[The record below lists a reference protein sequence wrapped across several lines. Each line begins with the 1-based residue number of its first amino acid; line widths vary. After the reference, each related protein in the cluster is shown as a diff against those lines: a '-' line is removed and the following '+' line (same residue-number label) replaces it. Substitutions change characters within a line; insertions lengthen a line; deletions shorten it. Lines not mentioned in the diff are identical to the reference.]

1 MTVRVLGNII
11 NNTKMIEV
19 SDGSMLLLTYFKMIM
34 SQKTII
40 MKNVQ
45 NYVILNIKKE
55 ASYMNNA
62 EIKTI
67 LEQINNLKSPSVEQ
81 KTDDDSNK
89 ALKNVLA
96 GVSEEIQRVMDVN
109 DFTQEDL
116 CRITDMSQ
124 SNISKILNGKV
135 VPKIETLQK
144 IAEATHT
151 KLVISFEHLDGDY

>member
-1 MTVRVLGNII
+1 
-11 NNTKMIEV
+11 
-19 SDGSMLLLTYFKMIM
+19 
-34 SQKTII
+34 
-40 MKNVQ
+40 
-45 NYVILNIKKE
+45 
-55 ASYMNNA
+55 MNNA

-89 ALKNVLA
+89 AVKNVLA

-144 IAEATHT
+144 IADATHT
-151 KLVISFEHLDGDY
+151 RLVISFENLDGDY